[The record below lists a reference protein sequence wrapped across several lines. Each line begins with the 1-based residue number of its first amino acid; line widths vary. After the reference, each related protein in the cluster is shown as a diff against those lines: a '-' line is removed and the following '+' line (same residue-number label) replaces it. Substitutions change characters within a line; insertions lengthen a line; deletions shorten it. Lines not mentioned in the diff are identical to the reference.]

1 MRSFGQLWPTLKR
14 LLAYGSPWRK
24 PLSVAVMML
33 WIAAAAEVSGP
44 LLISYFID
52 NMVAR
57 HHLPLGKVAGLAAAY
72 VGLQFLAAGL
82 HYAQSLLFN
91 RAAVGVVQS
100 LRTDVMD
107 AALRQPLSAFDTQP
121 VGQLISRV
129 TNDTE
134 VIRDLYVTV
143 VATVLRSAALIGAML
158 VAMFSLDWRM
168 ALVAI
173 LIFPAVLTVMI
184 IYQRYSTPIV
194 RRVRA
199 YLADINDGFNEI
211 INGMSVIQQFRQQA
225 RFGERMGEASRSHY
239 MARMQTLRLD
249 GFLLRPLLS
258 LFSALILCG
267 LLMLFS
273 FTSAGTI
280 EVGVLYAFISYL
292 SRLNEPLIELTTQ
305 QSMLQQAVVA
315 GERVFELMDRP
326 RQRYGSDDRPLQ
338 SGAIDID
345 HLSFAYRDD
354 NLVLQDITLSV
365 PSRSFVALVGH
376 TGSGKSTLASLLMG
390 YYPLTQG
397 EIRLDGREIS
407 SLNHRVL
414 RQGVAMVQQ
423 DPVVMAD
430 TFLANVTL
438 GRDVSEAQVWQA
450 LETVQLADLAR
461 GLSDGLHTHLGEQ
474 GNTLSVGQ
482 KQLLALAERIRFSA
496 VLIFVVVWFT
506 LSYIPIAHMVW
517 GGGLLAAHGA
527 LDFAG
532 GTVVHINAAIAGL
545 VGAYLIGKRV
555 GFGKEAFKPHN
566 LPMVFTGTAILYIGW
581 FGFNAGSA
589 GSANEIAA
597 LAFVNTVVATA
608 AAILGWIIGEW
619 TLRGKPSLLGACSGA
634 IAGLVGVT
642 PACGYVGVG
651 GALVIGVIAGLA
663 GLWGVTMLKR
673 LLRVDDPCDVFGVH
687 GVCGIVGCIL
697 TGVFAAS
704 SLGGVGFV
712 DGVTMGHQVMVQLE
726 SIAITVV
733 WSGVVA
739 FVGYKLADI
748 LVGLRVPEE
757 QEREGLDVNSH
768 GENAYNA

>member
-1 MRSFGQLWPTLKR
+1 MK
-14 LLAYGSPWRK
+14 
-24 PLSVAVMML
+24 
-33 WIAAAAEVSGP
+33 IA
-44 LLISYFID
+44 
-52 NMVAR
+52 
-57 HHLPLGKVAGLAAAY
+57 
-72 VGLQFLAAGL
+72 
-82 HYAQSLLFN
+82 
-91 RAAVGVVQS
+91 
-100 LRTDVMD
+100 
-107 AALRQPLSAFDTQP
+107 
-121 VGQLISRV
+121 
-129 TNDTE
+129 
-134 VIRDLYVTV
+134 
-143 VATVLRSAALIGAML
+143 
-158 VAMFSLDWRM
+158 
-168 ALVAI
+168 
-173 LIFPAVLTVMI
+173 MI
-184 IYQRYSTPIV
+184 KT
-194 RRVRA
+194 
-199 YLADINDGFNEI
+199 
-211 INGMSVIQQFRQQA
+211 
-225 RFGERMGEASRSHY
+225 
-239 MARMQTLRLD
+239 
-249 GFLLRPLLS
+249 
-258 LFSALILCG
+258 
-267 LLMLFS
+267 
-273 FTSAGTI
+273 
-280 EVGVLYAFISYL
+280 
-292 SRLNEPLIELTTQ
+292 
-305 QSMLQQAVVA
+305 
-315 GERVFELMDRP
+315 
-326 RQRYGSDDRPLQ
+326 
-338 SGAIDID
+338 
-345 HLSFAYRDD
+345 
-354 NLVLQDITLSV
+354 
-365 PSRSFVALVGH
+365 
-376 TGSGKSTLASLLMG
+376 TLASLALLPGLTIAAPAVADKADSAFMMICTALVLFMTIPG
-390 YYPLTQG
+390 IALFYGGLIRAKNVLSMLTQVTVTFALVCILWVVYGYSLAFG
-397 EIRLDGREIS
+397 EGNHFFGNADGAMLKNI
-407 SLNHRVL
+407 VL
-414 RQGVAMVQQ
+414 TAVTGTIYQYIHVAFQGSFACI
-423 DPVVMAD
+423 
-430 TFLANVTL
+430 
-438 GRDVSEAQVWQA
+438 
-450 LETVQLADLAR
+450 TV
-461 GLSDGLHTHLGEQ
+461 GLI
-474 GNTLSVGQ
+474 VG
-482 KQLLALAERIRFSA
+482 ALAERIRFSA

-608 AAILGWIIGEW
+608 PAILGWIIGEW

>member
-1 MRSFGQLWPTLKR
+1 MK
-14 LLAYGSPWRK
+14 
-24 PLSVAVMML
+24 
-33 WIAAAAEVSGP
+33 IA
-44 LLISYFID
+44 
-52 NMVAR
+52 
-57 HHLPLGKVAGLAAAY
+57 
-72 VGLQFLAAGL
+72 
-82 HYAQSLLFN
+82 
-91 RAAVGVVQS
+91 
-100 LRTDVMD
+100 
-107 AALRQPLSAFDTQP
+107 
-121 VGQLISRV
+121 
-129 TNDTE
+129 
-134 VIRDLYVTV
+134 
-143 VATVLRSAALIGAML
+143 
-158 VAMFSLDWRM
+158 
-168 ALVAI
+168 
-173 LIFPAVLTVMI
+173 MI
-184 IYQRYSTPIV
+184 KT
-194 RRVRA
+194 
-199 YLADINDGFNEI
+199 
-211 INGMSVIQQFRQQA
+211 
-225 RFGERMGEASRSHY
+225 
-239 MARMQTLRLD
+239 
-249 GFLLRPLLS
+249 
-258 LFSALILCG
+258 
-267 LLMLFS
+267 
-273 FTSAGTI
+273 
-280 EVGVLYAFISYL
+280 
-292 SRLNEPLIELTTQ
+292 
-305 QSMLQQAVVA
+305 
-315 GERVFELMDRP
+315 
-326 RQRYGSDDRPLQ
+326 
-338 SGAIDID
+338 
-345 HLSFAYRDD
+345 
-354 NLVLQDITLSV
+354 
-365 PSRSFVALVGH
+365 
-376 TGSGKSTLASLLMG
+376 TLASLALLPGLTIAAPAVADKADSAFMMICTALVLFMTIPG
-390 YYPLTQG
+390 IALFYGGLIRAKNVLSMLTQVTVTFALVCILWGVYGYSLAFG
-397 EIRLDGREIS
+397 EG
-407 SLNHRVL
+407 NH
-414 RQGVAMVQQ
+414 
-423 DPVVMAD
+423 
-430 TFLANVTL
+430 FF
-438 GRDVSEAQVWQA
+438 
-450 LETVQLADLAR
+450 
-461 GLSDGLHTHLGEQ
+461 
-474 GNTLSVGQ
+474 GNTDGAMLKNIALTAVTGTIYQYIHVAFQGSFACITVG
-482 KQLLALAERIRFSA
+482 LIVGALAERIRFSA

>member
-1 MRSFGQLWPTLKR
+1 MK
-14 LLAYGSPWRK
+14 
-24 PLSVAVMML
+24 
-33 WIAAAAEVSGP
+33 IA
-44 LLISYFID
+44 
-52 NMVAR
+52 
-57 HHLPLGKVAGLAAAY
+57 
-72 VGLQFLAAGL
+72 
-82 HYAQSLLFN
+82 
-91 RAAVGVVQS
+91 
-100 LRTDVMD
+100 
-107 AALRQPLSAFDTQP
+107 
-121 VGQLISRV
+121 
-129 TNDTE
+129 
-134 VIRDLYVTV
+134 
-143 VATVLRSAALIGAML
+143 
-158 VAMFSLDWRM
+158 
-168 ALVAI
+168 
-173 LIFPAVLTVMI
+173 MI
-184 IYQRYSTPIV
+184 KT
-194 RRVRA
+194 
-199 YLADINDGFNEI
+199 
-211 INGMSVIQQFRQQA
+211 
-225 RFGERMGEASRSHY
+225 
-239 MARMQTLRLD
+239 
-249 GFLLRPLLS
+249 
-258 LFSALILCG
+258 
-267 LLMLFS
+267 
-273 FTSAGTI
+273 
-280 EVGVLYAFISYL
+280 
-292 SRLNEPLIELTTQ
+292 
-305 QSMLQQAVVA
+305 
-315 GERVFELMDRP
+315 
-326 RQRYGSDDRPLQ
+326 
-338 SGAIDID
+338 
-345 HLSFAYRDD
+345 
-354 NLVLQDITLSV
+354 
-365 PSRSFVALVGH
+365 
-376 TGSGKSTLASLLMG
+376 TLASLVLLPGLTMAAPAVADKADNAFMMISTALVLFMTIPG
-390 YYPLTQG
+390 IALFYGGLIRAKNVLSMLTQVTVTFALVCILWVVYGYSLAFG
-397 EIRLDGREIS
+397 EG
-407 SLNHRVL
+407 NHFFGNVEGAML
-414 RQGVAMVQQ
+414 KNIALTAVTGTIYQYIHVAFQGSFACI
-423 DPVVMAD
+423 
-430 TFLANVTL
+430 
-438 GRDVSEAQVWQA
+438 
-450 LETVQLADLAR
+450 TV
-461 GLSDGLHTHLGEQ
+461 GLI
-474 GNTLSVGQ
+474 VG
-482 KQLLALAERIRFSA
+482 ALAERIRFSA

-589 GSANEIAA
+589 SSANEIAA

-726 SIAITVV
+726 SIAITVA

-748 LVGLRVPEE
+748 LVGLRVSEE

>member
-1 MRSFGQLWPTLKR
+1 MK
-14 LLAYGSPWRK
+14 
-24 PLSVAVMML
+24 
-33 WIAAAAEVSGP
+33 IA
-44 LLISYFID
+44 
-52 NMVAR
+52 
-57 HHLPLGKVAGLAAAY
+57 
-72 VGLQFLAAGL
+72 
-82 HYAQSLLFN
+82 
-91 RAAVGVVQS
+91 
-100 LRTDVMD
+100 
-107 AALRQPLSAFDTQP
+107 
-121 VGQLISRV
+121 
-129 TNDTE
+129 
-134 VIRDLYVTV
+134 
-143 VATVLRSAALIGAML
+143 
-158 VAMFSLDWRM
+158 
-168 ALVAI
+168 
-173 LIFPAVLTVMI
+173 MI
-184 IYQRYSTPIV
+184 KT
-194 RRVRA
+194 
-199 YLADINDGFNEI
+199 
-211 INGMSVIQQFRQQA
+211 
-225 RFGERMGEASRSHY
+225 
-239 MARMQTLRLD
+239 
-249 GFLLRPLLS
+249 
-258 LFSALILCG
+258 
-267 LLMLFS
+267 
-273 FTSAGTI
+273 
-280 EVGVLYAFISYL
+280 
-292 SRLNEPLIELTTQ
+292 
-305 QSMLQQAVVA
+305 
-315 GERVFELMDRP
+315 
-326 RQRYGSDDRPLQ
+326 
-338 SGAIDID
+338 
-345 HLSFAYRDD
+345 
-354 NLVLQDITLSV
+354 
-365 PSRSFVALVGH
+365 
-376 TGSGKSTLASLLMG
+376 TLASLALLPGLTIAAPAVADKADSAFMMICTALVLFMTIPG
-390 YYPLTQG
+390 IALFYGGLIRAKNVLSMLTQVTVTFALVCILWVVYGYSLAFG
-397 EIRLDGREIS
+397 EGNHFFGNVDGAMLKNIA
-407 SLNHRVL
+407 LTAVTGTIYQYIHVAF
-414 RQGVAMVQQ
+414 QGSFACI
-423 DPVVMAD
+423 
-430 TFLANVTL
+430 
-438 GRDVSEAQVWQA
+438 
-450 LETVQLADLAR
+450 TV
-461 GLSDGLHTHLGEQ
+461 GLI
-474 GNTLSVGQ
+474 VG
-482 KQLLALAERIRFSA
+482 ALAERIRFSA

-589 GSANEIAA
+589 GSANEIAT

-733 WSGVVA
+733 WSGIVA

>member
-1 MRSFGQLWPTLKR
+1 MK
-14 LLAYGSPWRK
+14 
-24 PLSVAVMML
+24 
-33 WIAAAAEVSGP
+33 IA
-44 LLISYFID
+44 
-52 NMVAR
+52 
-57 HHLPLGKVAGLAAAY
+57 
-72 VGLQFLAAGL
+72 
-82 HYAQSLLFN
+82 
-91 RAAVGVVQS
+91 
-100 LRTDVMD
+100 
-107 AALRQPLSAFDTQP
+107 
-121 VGQLISRV
+121 
-129 TNDTE
+129 
-134 VIRDLYVTV
+134 
-143 VATVLRSAALIGAML
+143 
-158 VAMFSLDWRM
+158 
-168 ALVAI
+168 
-173 LIFPAVLTVMI
+173 MI
-184 IYQRYSTPIV
+184 KT
-194 RRVRA
+194 
-199 YLADINDGFNEI
+199 
-211 INGMSVIQQFRQQA
+211 
-225 RFGERMGEASRSHY
+225 
-239 MARMQTLRLD
+239 
-249 GFLLRPLLS
+249 
-258 LFSALILCG
+258 
-267 LLMLFS
+267 
-273 FTSAGTI
+273 
-280 EVGVLYAFISYL
+280 
-292 SRLNEPLIELTTQ
+292 
-305 QSMLQQAVVA
+305 
-315 GERVFELMDRP
+315 
-326 RQRYGSDDRPLQ
+326 
-338 SGAIDID
+338 
-345 HLSFAYRDD
+345 
-354 NLVLQDITLSV
+354 
-365 PSRSFVALVGH
+365 
-376 TGSGKSTLASLLMG
+376 TLASLALLPGLTIAAPAVADKADSAFMMICTALVLFMTIPG
-390 YYPLTQG
+390 IALFYGGLIRAKNVLSMLTQVTVTFALVCILWVVYGYSLAFG
-397 EIRLDGREIS
+397 EG
-407 SLNHRVL
+407 NH
-414 RQGVAMVQQ
+414 
-423 DPVVMAD
+423 
-430 TFLANVTL
+430 FF
-438 GRDVSEAQVWQA
+438 
-450 LETVQLADLAR
+450 
-461 GLSDGLHTHLGEQ
+461 
-474 GNTLSVGQ
+474 GNTDGAMLKNIALTAVTGTIYQYIHVAFQGSFACITVG
-482 KQLLALAERIRFSA
+482 LIVGALAERIRFSA
-496 VLIFVVVWFT
+496 VLILVVVWFT

-532 GTVVHINAAIAGL
+532 GTVVHISAAIAGL

>member
-1 MRSFGQLWPTLKR
+1 MK
-14 LLAYGSPWRK
+14 
-24 PLSVAVMML
+24 
-33 WIAAAAEVSGP
+33 IA
-44 LLISYFID
+44 
-52 NMVAR
+52 
-57 HHLPLGKVAGLAAAY
+57 
-72 VGLQFLAAGL
+72 
-82 HYAQSLLFN
+82 
-91 RAAVGVVQS
+91 
-100 LRTDVMD
+100 
-107 AALRQPLSAFDTQP
+107 
-121 VGQLISRV
+121 
-129 TNDTE
+129 
-134 VIRDLYVTV
+134 
-143 VATVLRSAALIGAML
+143 
-158 VAMFSLDWRM
+158 
-168 ALVAI
+168 
-173 LIFPAVLTVMI
+173 MI
-184 IYQRYSTPIV
+184 KT
-194 RRVRA
+194 
-199 YLADINDGFNEI
+199 
-211 INGMSVIQQFRQQA
+211 
-225 RFGERMGEASRSHY
+225 
-239 MARMQTLRLD
+239 
-249 GFLLRPLLS
+249 
-258 LFSALILCG
+258 
-267 LLMLFS
+267 
-273 FTSAGTI
+273 
-280 EVGVLYAFISYL
+280 
-292 SRLNEPLIELTTQ
+292 
-305 QSMLQQAVVA
+305 
-315 GERVFELMDRP
+315 
-326 RQRYGSDDRPLQ
+326 
-338 SGAIDID
+338 
-345 HLSFAYRDD
+345 
-354 NLVLQDITLSV
+354 
-365 PSRSFVALVGH
+365 
-376 TGSGKSTLASLLMG
+376 TLASLALLPGLTIAAPAVADKADSAFMMICTALVLFMTIPG
-390 YYPLTQG
+390 IALFYGGLIRAKNVLSMLTQVTVTFALVCILWVVYGYSLAFG
-397 EIRLDGREIS
+397 EG
-407 SLNHRVL
+407 NH
-414 RQGVAMVQQ
+414 
-423 DPVVMAD
+423 
-430 TFLANVTL
+430 FF
-438 GRDVSEAQVWQA
+438 
-450 LETVQLADLAR
+450 
-461 GLSDGLHTHLGEQ
+461 
-474 GNTLSVGQ
+474 GNTDGAMLKNIALTAVTGTIYQYIHVAFQGSFACITVG
-482 KQLLALAERIRFSA
+482 LIVGALAERIRFSA

-651 GALVIGVIAGLA
+651 GALVIGVIAGLT

>member
-1 MRSFGQLWPTLKR
+1 MK
-14 LLAYGSPWRK
+14 
-24 PLSVAVMML
+24 
-33 WIAAAAEVSGP
+33 IA
-44 LLISYFID
+44 
-52 NMVAR
+52 
-57 HHLPLGKVAGLAAAY
+57 
-72 VGLQFLAAGL
+72 
-82 HYAQSLLFN
+82 
-91 RAAVGVVQS
+91 
-100 LRTDVMD
+100 
-107 AALRQPLSAFDTQP
+107 
-121 VGQLISRV
+121 
-129 TNDTE
+129 
-134 VIRDLYVTV
+134 
-143 VATVLRSAALIGAML
+143 
-158 VAMFSLDWRM
+158 
-168 ALVAI
+168 
-173 LIFPAVLTVMI
+173 MI
-184 IYQRYSTPIV
+184 KT
-194 RRVRA
+194 
-199 YLADINDGFNEI
+199 
-211 INGMSVIQQFRQQA
+211 
-225 RFGERMGEASRSHY
+225 
-239 MARMQTLRLD
+239 
-249 GFLLRPLLS
+249 
-258 LFSALILCG
+258 
-267 LLMLFS
+267 
-273 FTSAGTI
+273 
-280 EVGVLYAFISYL
+280 
-292 SRLNEPLIELTTQ
+292 
-305 QSMLQQAVVA
+305 
-315 GERVFELMDRP
+315 
-326 RQRYGSDDRPLQ
+326 
-338 SGAIDID
+338 
-345 HLSFAYRDD
+345 
-354 NLVLQDITLSV
+354 
-365 PSRSFVALVGH
+365 
-376 TGSGKSTLASLLMG
+376 TLASLALLPGLTIAAPAVADKADSAFMMICTALVLFMTIPG
-390 YYPLTQG
+390 IALFYGGLIRAKNVLSMLTQVTVTFALVCILWGVYGYSLAFG
-397 EIRLDGREIS
+397 EG
-407 SLNHRVL
+407 NH
-414 RQGVAMVQQ
+414 
-423 DPVVMAD
+423 
-430 TFLANVTL
+430 FF
-438 GRDVSEAQVWQA
+438 
-450 LETVQLADLAR
+450 
-461 GLSDGLHTHLGEQ
+461 
-474 GNTLSVGQ
+474 GNTDGAMLKNIALTAVTGTIYQYIHVAFQGSFACITVG
-482 KQLLALAERIRFSA
+482 LIVGALAERIRFSA

-566 LPMVFTGTAILYIGW
+566 LPMVFIGTAILYIGW

>member
-1 MRSFGQLWPTLKR
+1 MK
-14 LLAYGSPWRK
+14 
-24 PLSVAVMML
+24 
-33 WIAAAAEVSGP
+33 IA
-44 LLISYFID
+44 
-52 NMVAR
+52 
-57 HHLPLGKVAGLAAAY
+57 
-72 VGLQFLAAGL
+72 
-82 HYAQSLLFN
+82 
-91 RAAVGVVQS
+91 
-100 LRTDVMD
+100 
-107 AALRQPLSAFDTQP
+107 
-121 VGQLISRV
+121 
-129 TNDTE
+129 
-134 VIRDLYVTV
+134 
-143 VATVLRSAALIGAML
+143 
-158 VAMFSLDWRM
+158 
-168 ALVAI
+168 
-173 LIFPAVLTVMI
+173 MI
-184 IYQRYSTPIV
+184 KT
-194 RRVRA
+194 
-199 YLADINDGFNEI
+199 
-211 INGMSVIQQFRQQA
+211 
-225 RFGERMGEASRSHY
+225 
-239 MARMQTLRLD
+239 
-249 GFLLRPLLS
+249 
-258 LFSALILCG
+258 
-267 LLMLFS
+267 
-273 FTSAGTI
+273 
-280 EVGVLYAFISYL
+280 
-292 SRLNEPLIELTTQ
+292 
-305 QSMLQQAVVA
+305 
-315 GERVFELMDRP
+315 
-326 RQRYGSDDRPLQ
+326 
-338 SGAIDID
+338 
-345 HLSFAYRDD
+345 
-354 NLVLQDITLSV
+354 
-365 PSRSFVALVGH
+365 
-376 TGSGKSTLASLLMG
+376 TLASLALLPGLTIAAPAVADKADSAFMMICTALVLFMTIPG
-390 YYPLTQG
+390 IALFYGGLIRAKNVLSMLTQVTVTFALVCILWVVYGYSLAFG
-397 EIRLDGREIS
+397 EGNHFFANTDGAMLKNIA
-407 SLNHRVL
+407 LTAVTGTIYQYIHVAF
-414 RQGVAMVQQ
+414 QGSFACI
-423 DPVVMAD
+423 
-430 TFLANVTL
+430 
-438 GRDVSEAQVWQA
+438 
-450 LETVQLADLAR
+450 TV
-461 GLSDGLHTHLGEQ
+461 GLI
-474 GNTLSVGQ
+474 VG
-482 KQLLALAERIRFSA
+482 ALAERIRFSA

>member
-1 MRSFGQLWPTLKR
+1 MK
-14 LLAYGSPWRK
+14 
-24 PLSVAVMML
+24 
-33 WIAAAAEVSGP
+33 IA
-44 LLISYFID
+44 
-52 NMVAR
+52 
-57 HHLPLGKVAGLAAAY
+57 
-72 VGLQFLAAGL
+72 
-82 HYAQSLLFN
+82 
-91 RAAVGVVQS
+91 
-100 LRTDVMD
+100 
-107 AALRQPLSAFDTQP
+107 
-121 VGQLISRV
+121 
-129 TNDTE
+129 
-134 VIRDLYVTV
+134 
-143 VATVLRSAALIGAML
+143 
-158 VAMFSLDWRM
+158 
-168 ALVAI
+168 
-173 LIFPAVLTVMI
+173 MI
-184 IYQRYSTPIV
+184 KT
-194 RRVRA
+194 
-199 YLADINDGFNEI
+199 
-211 INGMSVIQQFRQQA
+211 
-225 RFGERMGEASRSHY
+225 
-239 MARMQTLRLD
+239 
-249 GFLLRPLLS
+249 
-258 LFSALILCG
+258 
-267 LLMLFS
+267 
-273 FTSAGTI
+273 
-280 EVGVLYAFISYL
+280 
-292 SRLNEPLIELTTQ
+292 
-305 QSMLQQAVVA
+305 
-315 GERVFELMDRP
+315 
-326 RQRYGSDDRPLQ
+326 
-338 SGAIDID
+338 
-345 HLSFAYRDD
+345 
-354 NLVLQDITLSV
+354 
-365 PSRSFVALVGH
+365 
-376 TGSGKSTLASLLMG
+376 TLASLVLLPGLTMAAPAVADKADNAFMMISTALVLFMTIPG
-390 YYPLTQG
+390 IALFYGGLIRAKNVLSMLTQVTVTFALVCILWVVYGYSLAFG
-397 EIRLDGREIS
+397 EG
-407 SLNHRVL
+407 NHFFGNVEGAML
-414 RQGVAMVQQ
+414 KNIALTAVTGTIYQYIHVVFQGSFACI
-423 DPVVMAD
+423 
-430 TFLANVTL
+430 
-438 GRDVSEAQVWQA
+438 
-450 LETVQLADLAR
+450 TV
-461 GLSDGLHTHLGEQ
+461 GLI
-474 GNTLSVGQ
+474 VG
-482 KQLLALAERIRFSA
+482 ALAERIRFSA

-589 GSANEIAA
+589 SSANEIAA

-726 SIAITVV
+726 SIAITVA

>member
-1 MRSFGQLWPTLKR
+1 MK
-14 LLAYGSPWRK
+14 
-24 PLSVAVMML
+24 
-33 WIAAAAEVSGP
+33 IA
-44 LLISYFID
+44 
-52 NMVAR
+52 
-57 HHLPLGKVAGLAAAY
+57 
-72 VGLQFLAAGL
+72 
-82 HYAQSLLFN
+82 
-91 RAAVGVVQS
+91 
-100 LRTDVMD
+100 
-107 AALRQPLSAFDTQP
+107 
-121 VGQLISRV
+121 
-129 TNDTE
+129 
-134 VIRDLYVTV
+134 
-143 VATVLRSAALIGAML
+143 
-158 VAMFSLDWRM
+158 
-168 ALVAI
+168 
-173 LIFPAVLTVMI
+173 MI
-184 IYQRYSTPIV
+184 KT
-194 RRVRA
+194 
-199 YLADINDGFNEI
+199 
-211 INGMSVIQQFRQQA
+211 
-225 RFGERMGEASRSHY
+225 
-239 MARMQTLRLD
+239 
-249 GFLLRPLLS
+249 
-258 LFSALILCG
+258 
-267 LLMLFS
+267 
-273 FTSAGTI
+273 
-280 EVGVLYAFISYL
+280 
-292 SRLNEPLIELTTQ
+292 
-305 QSMLQQAVVA
+305 
-315 GERVFELMDRP
+315 
-326 RQRYGSDDRPLQ
+326 
-338 SGAIDID
+338 
-345 HLSFAYRDD
+345 
-354 NLVLQDITLSV
+354 
-365 PSRSFVALVGH
+365 
-376 TGSGKSTLASLLMG
+376 TLASLALLPGLTIAAPAVADKADSAFMMICTALVLFMTIPG
-390 YYPLTQG
+390 IALFYGGLIRAKNVLSMLTQVTVTFALVCILWVVYGYSLAFG
-397 EIRLDGREIS
+397 EG
-407 SLNHRVL
+407 NH
-414 RQGVAMVQQ
+414 
-423 DPVVMAD
+423 
-430 TFLANVTL
+430 FF
-438 GRDVSEAQVWQA
+438 
-450 LETVQLADLAR
+450 
-461 GLSDGLHTHLGEQ
+461 
-474 GNTLSVGQ
+474 GNTDGVMLKNIALTAVTGTIYQYIHVAFQGSFACITVG
-482 KQLLALAERIRFSA
+482 LIVGALAERIRFSA
-496 VLIFVVVWFT
+496 VLILVVVWFT